1 MKAVLIRMK
10 QLSNHLQTCGRFILL
25 DDNGDVVYQAAS
37 LELPWKANMRNISC
51 IPQGDYS
58 VSKVNSPKFGPGTFS
73 VNNVKGRSNILIHAG
88 NFTRDIEGC
97 ILLGER
103 FTDID
108 SDGIT
113 DVTNS
118 RNMVNRLK
126 SIAGHFELKIIQI

>member
-10 QLSNHLQTCGRFILL
+10 ALSNHLQTCGRFILL
-25 DDNGDVVYQAAS
+25 NDDGDVVDQAAS
-37 LELPWKANMRNISC
+37 LELPWKANLRNISC
-51 IPQGDYS
+51 ITEGNYS
-58 VSKVNSPKFGPGTFS
+58 VTKVNSPKFGPGTFS
-73 VNNVKGRSNILIHAG
+73 VNNVKGRSHILFHAG
-88 NFTRDIEGC
+88 NYTRDIEGC

-118 RNMVNRLK
+118 SDTIERLK
-126 SIAGHFELKIIQI
+126 GLVEDFELSIIQI

>member
-58 VSKVNSPKFGPGTFS
+58 VSKVNSPKFGPSTFA
-73 VNNVKGRSNILIHAG
+73 VHNVKGRSNILIHQG

-103 FTDID
+103 FSDID

-126 SIAGHFELKIIQI
+126 SIAYHFELKIIQI